1 LKVVLFVGTALVF
14 TIFVAFFCGEKFLPA
29 SMKSLTNPKVFLVT
43 LFGKPVPALRHPAVI
58 EKVVPKA
65 ACDLENCSE
74 LGKIY
79 LR

>member
-1 LKVVLFVGTALVF
+1 
-14 TIFVAFFCGEKFLPA
+14 
-29 SMKSLTNPKVFLVT
+29 MKSLINLKVFLVT
-43 LFGKPVPALRHPAVI
+43 LFKKPVSAFRHPPVI

-79 LR
+79 